1 MGGFLLQI
9 PLEFS
14 PALEITR
21 GIFLRPHHTS
31 HRWPGTM
38 GAWRNRKRC
47 GEGGIFN
54 TSSFCSGD
62 YFSCLI
68 SVWSRKCEP
77 VVICMIGLHQTVSF
91 IYTSLGTTIQIT
103 FQISIVCHTF
113 ITATV
118 WYIQS
123 SKSGGHY
130 ESSSFINR
138 VFERRMLLLC
148 LLGYQSLRYFWVLP
162 TQAVILNL
170 FFGDAGENGSVAL
183 LGILC
188 KLKCDNYY

>member
-1 MGGFLLQI
+1 
-9 PLEFS
+9 
-14 PALEITR
+14 
-21 GIFLRPHHTS
+21 
-31 HRWPGTM
+31 
-38 GAWRNRKRC
+38 
-47 GEGGIFN
+47 
-54 TSSFCSGD
+54 
-62 YFSCLI
+62 
-68 SVWSRKCEP
+68 
-77 VVICMIGLHQTVSF
+77 MIGLHQTVSF
-91 IYTSLGTTIQIT
+91 IYTSLGTTIQII